1 VKNTFAGLV
10 LLMVLPALLLARDTR
25 EQQRI
30 DYLIQAFSSLKG
42 AVFIRNGSEYD
53 AAAARD
59 HLRKKLS
66 FAGERV
72 KTAED
77 FIKYCASE
85 SSMTHQPYKIR
96 FADNTTVDTVS
107 FFRQKLQEFDQKN
120 R

>member
-1 VKNTFAGLV
+1 
-10 LLMVLPALLLARDTR
+10 MVLSAWLLARDMR

-30 DYLIQAFSSLKG
+30 DYLIQTLTSLKG
-42 AVFIRNGSEYD
+42 AVFIRNDSEYD
-53 AAAARD
+53 ATAACD
-59 HLRKKLS
+59 HLKKKLS

-96 FADNTTVDTVS
+96 FADGTIIDTAS

>member
-1 VKNTFAGLV
+1 
-10 LLMVLPALLLARDTR
+10 MVLPALLVARDTR

-30 DYLIQAFSSLKG
+30 DYLIQALVSLKG

-53 AAAARD
+53 AVAARE
-59 HLRKKLS
+59 HLKKKLS

-85 SSMTHQPYKIR
+85 SSVTHQPYKIR
-96 FADNTTVDTVS
+96 LADGTIIDTAS
-107 FFRQKLQEFDQKN
+107 FFRQKLQEF
-120 R
+120 